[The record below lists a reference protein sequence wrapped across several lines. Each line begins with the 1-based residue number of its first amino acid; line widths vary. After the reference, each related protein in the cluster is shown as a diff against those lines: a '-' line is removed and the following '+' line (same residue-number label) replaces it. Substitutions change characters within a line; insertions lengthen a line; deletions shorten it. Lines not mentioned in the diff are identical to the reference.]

1 MDRQTKDSVRPR
13 VIQKDR
19 EQNSQDPWG
28 AFGNFAF
35 NTEGKPTLQFQS

>member
-28 AFGNFAF
+28 AFGNFAI
-35 NTEGKPTLQFQS
+35 NTEG